1 MQNTVFKAYSL
12 GKMPIIP
19 HKKLTSYSHCVI
31 IHRYFDKTTTEE
43 RHLKKLTREKA
54 LAIAI
59 CCAVVVLITAVI
71 TTAVTKKKA
80 SLDALPAAT
89 LHAEA
94 FDYEPMDGLS
104 TKAMQAFVY
113 DVNEDK
119 FLLLKGEDKVI
130 YPASTT
136 KLLTALLALEYLSP
150 DEIIVCGE
158 EVSYI
163 ESGSSIAY
171 IKEGMS
177 LSVSM
182 LIEGMLLPS
191 GNDAAYALAA
201 ATGRKIAGNDSLSPR
216 EAIDAFVQRMNSYAE
231 EIGLCGSN
239 FCVPDGYYGDEHYS
253 TIEDMMIISRLAM
266 KNEVIMKYAGIS
278 EQDVVYESG
287 ESNTWVNTNLC
298 LDENSPYYCRYINGL
313 KTGSLDN
320 YYNIICSAS
329 FGEKS
334 YIIGLFG
341 LEDKESRYFE
351 AKKIAENLF

>member
-1 MQNTVFKAYSL
+1 M
-12 GKMPIIP
+12 
-19 HKKLTSYSHCVI
+19 
-31 IHRYFDKTTTEE
+31 
-43 RHLKKLTREKA
+43 KLTRQKA
-54 LAIAI
+54 LAIAM
-59 CCAVVVLITAVI
+59 CCAAVLLII
-71 TTAVTKKKA
+71 SAVTTVVFNDEN
-80 SLDALPAAT
+80 SLEAVPAAT
-89 LHAEA
+89 LHADGFE
-94 FDYEPMDGLS
+94 YEPMDSLS
-104 TKAMQAFVY
+104 TKAPQAFVY

-150 DEIIVCGE
+150 DEVITCGE

-171 IKEGMS
+171 IKAGMS
-177 LSVSM
+177 LSVEM

-201 ATGRKIAGNDSLSPR
+201 ATGKKIAGNENLPSR
-216 EAIDAFVQRMNSYAE
+216 EAVDAFVERMNSYAK

-253 TIEDMMIISRLAM
+253 TIEDMMIVSRLAM

-278 EQDVVYESG
+278 EQDVTYASG

-313 KTGSLDN
+313 KTGSLDD
-320 YYNIICSAS
+320 YYNIICTAS
-329 FGEKS
+329 FDEKD

-341 LEDKESRYFE
+341 LETKETRYSE
-351 AKKIAENLF
+351 AKNLAEKLF

>member
-1 MQNTVFKAYSL
+1 M
-12 GKMPIIP
+12 
-19 HKKLTSYSHCVI
+19 KKI
-31 IHRYFDKTTTEE
+31 DRQ
-43 RHLKKLTREKA
+43 RA

-59 CCAVVVLITAVI
+59 CCAVVLLIIAVI
-71 TTAVTKKKA
+71 TTALTDEEDK
-80 SLDALPAAT
+80 LEALPAAT
-89 LHAEA
+89 LHTES
-94 FDYEPMDGLS
+94 FKYEPMDGLS
-104 TKAMQAFVY
+104 TTAPQAFVY

-150 DEIIVCGE
+150 DEIIICGE

-177 LSVSM
+177 LSVEM

-201 ATGRKIAGNDSLSPR
+201 ATGRKIAENKDMAPR
-216 EAIDAFVQRMNSYAE
+216 EAVDTFIERMNSYAK

-253 TIEDMMIISRLAM
+253 TIEDMMIVSRLAM

-287 ESNTWVNTNLC
+287 ESNTWINTNLC
-298 LDENSPYYCRYINGL
+298 LDEDSPYYCRYINGL

-320 YYNIICSAS
+320 YYNIICTAS
-329 FGEKS
+329 FGEKDC
-334 YIIGLFG
+334 IIGLFG
-341 LEDKESRYFE
+341 LETKEIRYSE
-351 AKKIAENLF
+351 AKKLAEKLF